1 MTDISLVIPTM
12 DEEEGIGEC
21 IDRANNAFEE
31 MSMDGEIIISDSS
44 SDRTPEIAREKGA
57 KVVTPDKPGYGYAY
71 RYGFERAEGD
81 LIAMGD
87 GDTTYDFEEIPE
99 LIQKMRDEDAD
110 MVMGSRLEGDIRPG
124 SMPKLHKYIGNPLLT
139 KFLNKFYGAGVSDAH
154 SGMRVI
160 KKEALDQLD
169 LKTDGMEFASE
180 MIMEAGARNLK
191 IVEKPIIYHER
202 EGDATLHSFKDGWR
216 HVKFMLLNA
225 PSYIF
230 SIPGII
236 LIALGISLLGMSFLD
251 IQPLGQQLGENT
263 TIAGLLLFLVGYQ
276 AESLSIFSSVTSDT
290 IKDPGGPINNIILE
304 KFSFE
309 KGLVAG
315 TLMLILGSGFA
326 GSMLYEWYASGFS
339 AVPEAKDSIVAFIGI
354 FTGIQTIFY
363 SMFLTMIQKDE

>member
-12 DEEEGIGEC
+12 NEEEGIGEC
-21 IDRANNAFEE
+21 IERAQNAFNELG
-31 MSMDGEIIISDSS
+31 MNGEIIISDSS
-44 SDRTPEIAREKGA
+44 SDKTPEIAREKGA

-87 GDTTYDFEEIPE
+87 GDTTYDFEELPE

-110 MVMGSRLEGDIRPG
+110 MVMGSRLDGDIKPG

-139 KFLNKFYGAGVSDAH
+139 KFLNRFYGAGVSDAH

-160 KKEALDQLD
+160 KKESLDKLD

-202 EGDATLHSFKDGWR
+202 EGDATLHSFRDGWR

-230 SIPGII
+230 SVPGLI
-236 LIALGISLLGMSFLD
+236 LMTLGASLLGISFLD
-251 IQPLGQQLGENT
+251 ISPLGQQLGENT
-263 TIAGLLLFLVGYQ
+263 TIAGLLLFLIGYQ
-276 AESLSIFSSVTSDT
+276 AESLSIFTSVTSDP
-290 IKDPGGPINNIILE
+290 IKDPGGRINNFILE

-309 KGLVAG
+309 KGIA
-315 TLMLILGSGFA
+315 A
-326 GSMLYEWYASGFS
+326 GSTLFFLGAGYAIYLTYNWYSTGFT
-339 AVPEAKDSIVAFIGI
+339 AIPNINQSIAAFTGI

-363 SMFLTMIQKDE
+363 SMFLTIIMDKE